1 MTDPPVPPQT
11 PSSPPPS
18 VPPGGAPPAKS
29 TPWGKIALFGCLGLL
44 VVGIILSVIGV
55 ALFMYKDRQEEEAVV
70 ESETDTGILPS
81 QPSEPEVAEGAEA
94 YEGTL
99 QAGDAVAPDG
109 SWYDAY
115 PLTGAQGSAYTITM
129 RSADFDT
136 YLTVVSPSGA
146 TYSDDDS
153 GGGTDSRL
161 DVTLDE
167 PGTWNVWANTLR
179 TGDTGNYTLTIVR
192 TP

>member
-1 MTDPPVPPQT
+1 MTEPPVSPQT
-11 PSSPPPS
+11 PSSPPPGAT
-18 VPPGGAPPAKS
+18 PGGPPPAKS
-29 TPWGKIALFGCLGLL
+29 TPWGKIILFGCLGLL
-44 VVGIILSVIGV
+44 VLGIVVAVIGGG
-55 ALFMYKDRQEEEAVV
+55 AAYFLKNREEPAVV
-70 ESETDTGILPS
+70 ESEPGTGILPS
-81 QPSEPEVAEGAEA
+81 EPSDPEVAEGAEA

-99 QAGDAVAPDG
+99 QSGDAVAPDG

-115 PLTGAQGSAYTITM
+115 PLTVAQGSAYVITM

-161 DVTLDE
+161 DVTIDE